1 MYVVQTVRFFL
12 SPYNYPGNFN
22 TKYKDFGQKAKII
35 MRIYWFWWYG
45 ESFLGYRTNSLLI
58 QWERQENLLLSPTWM
73 VKIWWRGDFCL
84 SQQFH
89 KQLKTIQGGTATVLT
104 CICTS
109 ATSAALALA
118 LSWPCSETIHW
129 SHTHTKLVLRKKNN
143 LPPV

>member
-1 MYVVQTVRFFL
+1 MLFKQSDSFSPPTTIQGILVQNTRILVRKPK
-12 SPYNYPGNFN
+12 SSW
-22 TKYKDFGQKAKII
+22 DFTD
-35 MRIYWFWWYG
+35 FDDTG